1 MLIKRM
7 QLICDKLE
15 EDGSVGIRPLSEE
28 LGVTEKTIRQDLIK
42 MENMG
47 LLDRVRGGAVAKRTT
62 NGIFPINDRR
72 KHHTDEKRRIG
83 RAAAQLI
90 KDGDIVIIDNGTTTQ
105 ALVEFIKNKRII
117 VITNDLIIA
126 NALKDCPSITLY
138 STGGKLRRDADNY
151 SFVGQDTIHTIQQK
165 NACIAFIGTSAF
177 SFEQGLMTFSEE
189 EAEVKRAIIHAT
201 VQKVC
206 LADSTKLGEIALAC
220 FAAISDIDV
229 LITDTGANSKELEKL
244 EKEGGIQ
251 VLAV

>member
-83 RAAAQLI
+83 CAAAQLI

-117 VITNDLIIA
+117 VITNDLIIT

-189 EAEVKRAIIHAT
+189 EAEVKRAIIHAA